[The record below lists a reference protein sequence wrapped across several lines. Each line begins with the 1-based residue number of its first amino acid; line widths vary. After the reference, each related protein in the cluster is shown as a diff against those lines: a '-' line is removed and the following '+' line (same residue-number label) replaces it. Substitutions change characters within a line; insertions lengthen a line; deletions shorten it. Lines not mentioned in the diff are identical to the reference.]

1 MNENEIEN
9 ELKHWGILGM
19 KWGVRRYQNEDGSLT
34 PEGRERYSKQ
44 LSKAIETENKYPKIA
59 SNAIDE
65 LNKRL
70 PVINSKFT
78 GPDAGYSKEYAD
90 EISKNMK
97 EIYGDLLKK
106 EYKEIADQ
114 LYDNEEEWLNQF
126 TYYTIFDN
134 MNDDFINHT
143 EFENELKHW
152 GILGMKWGIRNYQNE
167 DGSLTPLGRIRYGV
181 GPGKSKTGNIMGAND
196 AGSLSDEELRRM
208 TKRYQQQAAYYNA
221 RNNYIYQEKQF
232 KENTAPPPKRPSG
245 FSRFMGNVFGQPIQD
260 FLAKNV
266 EFGLGALGYYG
277 LQEKNP
283 ELAAQYLSSVTGLK
297 MEYKKKDPV
306 KEASD
311 EVEKMAN
318 YIKNK
323 NNLAKYKH
331 EEEEI
336 KNGKYWEDQ
345 ERKRKLDEMTAQNKS
360 DAAKYKYEE
369 NRRKEEERKM
379 NEVASG
385 FRKIWDEDA
394 NEFFYSS
401 FNPGWDPEEE
411 NWNDYSDGGMKNP
424 KKEKDPNG
432 YWDDDWGPRPKKK

>member
-70 PVINSKFT
+70 PEINSKFS
-78 GPDAGYSKEYAD
+78 GSDAGYSKEYAD

-152 GILGMKWGIRNYQNE
+152 GILGMKWGIRNYQNP

-181 GPGKSKTGNIMGAND
+181 GPKKDITGNVMGAND

-208 TKRYQQQAAYYNA
+208 TKRYQQQADYYNA
-221 RNNYIYQEKQF
+221 RNNYIYQEKRF
-232 KENTAPPPKRPSG
+232 KENTAPPPKKASAVG
-245 FSRFMGNVFGQPIQD
+245 RFIGNVFGRPIENMMQKNSEF
-260 FLAKNV
+260 FLT
-266 EFGLGALGYYG
+266 FLGYKG
-277 LQEKNP
+277 MEQMFGP
-283 ELAAQYLSSVTGLK
+283 EIAAQYMSSVSGMK
-297 MEYKKKDPV
+297 MEPKDPV
-306 KEASD
+306 KKA
-311 EVEKMAN
+311 
-318 YIKNK
+318 
-323 NNLAKYKH
+323 
-331 EEEEI
+331 
-336 KNGKYWEDQ
+336 
-345 ERKRKLDEMTAQNKS
+345 TA
-360 DAAKYKYEE
+360 DA
-369 NRRKEEERKM
+369 RKM
-379 NEVASG
+379 NEYYDEQEKLKEHQRKASDPNYKTNDDLADSAKQASQVTKYMKAKSDMEDLLRRKASDPNIDMDDYLDMVYNAEAVYGPYDQHHG
-385 FRKIWDEDA
+385 FR
-394 NEFFYSS
+394 Y
-401 FNPGWDPEEE
+401 
-411 NWNDYSDGGMKNP
+411 
-424 KKEKDPNG
+424 
-432 YWDDDWGPRPKKK
+432 